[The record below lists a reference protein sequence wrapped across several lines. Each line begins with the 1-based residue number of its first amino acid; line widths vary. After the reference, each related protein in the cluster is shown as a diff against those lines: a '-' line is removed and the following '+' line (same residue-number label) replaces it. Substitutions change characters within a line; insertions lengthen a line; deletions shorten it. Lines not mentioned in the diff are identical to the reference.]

1 MLIGVVGA
9 PNKGKSTFF
18 SAATMV
24 DAQIANYPFTTITPN
39 RGVTY
44 VRSPCPHKE
53 LGLPKCDPKNS
64 RCVEGVRLVPVNIID
79 VPGLVPDAYRGKGL
93 GNKFLDSVR
102 EADALIQIVDA
113 SGKTD
118 LHGNACDFSAP
129 WEEAEFLKNEIAMW
143 LAGIMARKESK
154 AQHGLKEIATSLS
167 GLKISEQMLL
177 SSANACGLNIMDGL
191 PDGEGI
197 ARLAR
202 EIVERRMPVAIACN
216 KIDAPG
222 ARGNFKKAKEKL
234 CGEGA
239 GSGGLQDADGN
250 GGCGVFA
257 CSAAVELA
265 LRKASEHG
273 MIRYAPGA
281 KGFEVVGTPDAKQ
294 QEGLSKMRAILA
306 ENGGSGVQE
315 IIDWVV
321 YRKLKGIIVY
331 PVEDEH
337 RLSNHKG
344 EVLPD
349 ALLVP
354 QGTTALQLAARV
366 HTDLANKFVGA
377 VDVRKKIRVGA
388 EHALADRDV
397 IKISASR

>member
-64 RCVEGVRLVPVNIID
+64 RCVEGVRLVPINIID
-79 VPGLVPDAYRGKGL
+79 VPGLVPDAYKGKGL

-102 EADALIQIVDA
+102 EADALIQVVDA

-118 LHGNACDFSAP
+118 LYGNACDFSAP

-154 AQHGLKEIATSLS
+154 AQHGIKEIATSLS

-177 SSANACGLNIMDGL
+177 ASAAACGLNIMDGL
-191 PDGEGI
+191 PDEEGI

-202 EIVERRMPVAIACN
+202 EIVDRRMPVAIAYN
-216 KIDAPG
+216 KIDASG
-222 ARGNFKKAKEKL
+222 ARENFDKAKSKN
-234 CGEGA
+234 GEGI
-239 GSGGLQDADGN
+239 
-250 GGCGVFA
+250 FA

-273 MIRYAPGA
+273 IIRYAPGA
-281 KGFEVVGTPDAKQ
+281 KDFEVVGTPDAKQ
-294 QEGLSKMRAILA
+294 QEGLSKMRAILTQ
-306 ENGGSGVQE
+306 NNGSGVQE
-315 IIDWVV
+315 IIDWIV
-321 YRKLKGIIVY
+321 YQKLKGIIVY

-337 RLSNHKG
+337 RFSNHKG
-344 EVLPD
+344 DVLPD

-354 QGTTALQLAARV
+354 QGTTALQLAAKV

-377 VDVRKKIRVGA
+377 VDARKKIRVGA

>member
-53 LGLPKCDPKNS
+53 MGLPKCDPKNS

-79 VPGLVPDAYRGKGL
+79 VPGLVPDAYKGKGL

-102 EADALIQIVDA
+102 EADALIQVVDA

-118 LHGNACDFSAP
+118 LYGNACDFSAP

-143 LAGIMARKESK
+143 LAGIMGRKEGK
-154 AQHGLKEIATSLS
+154 AQHGIKEIANSLS

-177 SSANACGLNIMDGL
+177 SAAAECGLNITDGL
-191 PDGEGI
+191 PDDEEGV

-202 EIVERRMPVAIACN
+202 EIVERRMPVAIAYN

-222 ARGNFKKAKEKL
+222 ARQNFEKVKARAGTGGE
-234 CGEGA
+234 EGA
-239 GSGGLQDADGN
+239 GGEGI
-250 GGCGVFA
+250 FA
-257 CSAAVELA
+257 CSAVVELA
-265 LRKASEHG
+265 LRKAAEHG

-281 KGFEVVGTPDAKQ
+281 KDFEVVGAPDAKQ

-306 ENGGSGVQE
+306 ENNGSGVQE

-321 YRKLKGIIVY
+321 YQKLKGIIVY

-344 EVLPD
+344 DVLPD

-354 QGTTALQLAARV
+354 QGTTALQLAAKV

-377 VDVRKKIRVGA
+377 VDVRRKMRVGA

>member
-24 DAQIANYPFTTITPN
+24 DAAIANYPFTTITPN

-44 VRSPCPHKE
+44 VRSPCPHVG
-53 LGLPKCDPKNS
+53 LGLAKCDPKNS
-64 RCVEGVRLVPVNIID
+64 RCVEGVRLVPINMID
-79 VPGLVPDAYRGKGL
+79 VPGLVPDAYRGRGL

-102 EADALIQIVDA
+102 EADALIQLVDA
-113 SGKTD
+113 SGRTD
-118 LHGNACDFSAP
+118 LHGNACEFSAP
-129 WEEAEFLKNEIAMW
+129 WEEPEFLKNEIAMW
-143 LAGIMARKESK
+143 LAGIMARKPLHG
-154 AQHGLKEIATSLS
+154 QNGLKEIAVSLS
-167 GLKISEQMLL
+167 GLKISEGML
-177 SSANACGLNIMDGL
+177 SSAALACGLDITCGL
-191 PDGEGI
+191 PDEEGT

-202 EIVERRMPVAIACN
+202 EIVERRMPIAIAYN

-222 ARGNFKKAKEKL
+222 ARENFEKAKNGGKP
-234 CGEGA
+234 GEAGGA
-239 GSGGLQDADGN
+239 GAQEGGI
-250 GGCGVFA
+250 FA

-265 LRKASEHG
+265 LRKASERG
-273 MIRYAPGA
+273 IVRYAPGA
-281 KGFEVVGTPDAKQ
+281 KDFEVVGKPDEKQ
-294 QEGLSKMRAILA
+294 AEGLVKMRGILA

-321 YRKLKGIIVY
+321 YRKLKGIVVY

-337 RLSNHKG
+337 RFSNHKG
-344 EVLPD
+344 DVLPD

-354 QGTTALQLAARV
+354 QGTTAIQLAV
-366 HTDLANKFVGA
+366 KIHTDLANRFVGA
-377 VDVRKKIRVGA
+377 VDARKKIRVGA
-388 EHALADRDV
+388 EHALENGDV